1 MEDLDTVAGGGVVTA
16 SASARVAWSL
26 EVGRG
31 ERAAA
36 QRGGR
41 TGRPVGER
49 DALARARPWRQLAV
63 SATADKSVGEPE
75 NTGNKSMTTALQ
87 VTNNGHTWGGE
98 CKSGDDNVRL
108 EDKHSFP
115 SMTFS

>member
-1 MEDLDTVAGGGVVTA
+1 M
-16 SASARVAWSL
+16 
-26 EVGRG
+26 EVGGG

-49 DALARARPWRQLAV
+49 DALARPWRQLAV

-115 SMTFS
+115 FMTFS